1 MDTRVVEV
9 TEFDAEVRCDFWGRL
24 EAAMALKA
32 TKMAVRGNMH
42 MDTRAVEVTEFDADV
57 RCDLQGCLD
66 AHIAPGRDPG

>member
-1 MDTRVVEV
+1 
-9 TEFDAEVRCDFWGRL
+9 
-24 EAAMALKA
+24 MALKA